1 MEKDSGEGKKE
12 NLHDKE
18 HTNIIFCSFSSS
30 KTVIKRIC
38 FCLFLNQITAI
49 STQKA

>member
-30 KTVIKRIC
+30 KTVIKKNM
-38 FCLFLNQITAI
+38 FL
-49 STQKA
+49 SFF